1 MVLDWDSSIGHV
13 RQKEELSAMLREG
26 RLPHALLFT
35 GPAGIGKRLVARS
48 LAAAILCTGER
59 LRPCGTCES
68 CRLLAADSNEDYFE
82 LVPEAAGKAK
92 PVIRIDAVRSAV
104 ARTIMTRSSGP
115 AEALGRVLVIDEADL
130 MNEPA
135 ANSLL
140 KTLEEP
146 PAAVTFILLTEK
158 PSALLVTIRSR
169 CIPIPFGALSQ
180 EEVEEAL
187 GRLGETGEAA
197 HAAACLSA
205 GSVRMALRLVEN
217 DSKALLE
224 EVLELLEEAPR
235 LPMLEVFRRAE
246 DMGKWE
252 RSRQSEWLGIFA
264 LVLRDIL
271 LLTLDGGGT
280 LLLGDTRRD
289 RLLALS
295 QGTAGASIHP
305 LLALTEE
312 TERRLQTNAN
322 PRLLFEGFLIR
333 LRDICLS
340 EICRVHNV
348 NLR

>member
-1 MVLDWDSSIGHV
+1 MDLDFAHIIGHA
-13 RQKEELSAMLREG
+13 RQKEELSAMLQEG

-35 GPAGIGKRLVARS
+35 GPAGIGKKLVARS
-48 LAAAILCTGER
+48 LAAAILCTGEGE
-59 LRPCGTCES
+59 RPCGICEP
-68 CRLLAADSNEDYFE
+68 CRLMAAESNEDYFE

-115 AEALGRVLVIDEADL
+115 AEAMGRVLLIDEADL

-146 PAAVTFILLTEK
+146 PAAVTFILITEK
-158 PSALLVTIRSR
+158 PSALLPTIRSR
-169 CIPIPFGALSQ
+169 CIPIPFGALSPQ
-180 EEVEEAL
+180 EVEEAL
-187 GRLGETGEAA
+187 RRLGETGEAA
-197 HAAACLSA
+197 HAAAHLSA

-217 DSKALLE
+217 DS
-224 EVLELLEEAPR
+224 LELLESVLSLLEGAPK

-252 RSRQSEWLGIFA
+252 RTRQSEWLGILA

-271 LLTLDGGGT
+271 LLTMDGGGT
-280 LLLGDTRRD
+280 LLLGDTRRE
-289 RLLALS
+289 RLLALA
-295 QGTAGASIHP
+295 QGTAGAQIHT

-312 TERRLQTNAN
+312 TTRRLQSNAN
-322 PRLLFEGFLIR
+322 PRLLFEGFLIYMS
-333 LRDICLS
+333 DICRL
-340 EICRVHNV
+340 
-348 NLR
+348 